1 MTMKLLV
8 IYDVTDDRLRTEV
21 SETCRD
27 FGLGRVQY
35 SCFAGDLSRNR
46 RQMLEI
52 RLRALLGRGASVPT
66 DAIYTLPLCHACF
79 DDKTLLGFQAR
90 FPDKRHDHLV
100 VI

>member
-8 IYDVTDDRLRTEV
+8 IYDITDDRLRTEV
-21 SETCRD
+21 AETCRD

-35 SCFAGDLSRNR
+35 SCFAGDVSRNR

-52 RLRALLGRGASVPT
+52 RMRALLLRDAAVAT
-66 DAIYTLPLCHACF
+66 DAIYVLPQCNTCF
-79 DDKTLLGFQAR
+79 DDRTLLGYEAR
-90 FPDKRHDHLV
+90 FPDKRHGHFV